1 MTRPLS
7 VQLYTVRDLIG
18 EDRDGVLRQIADRGY
33 QAVEPFQPTADP
45 EGFRKVADDL
55 GLRVSSAH
63 AMGLL
68 DEDPAPVFDAIA
80 TLGTDLAIVPAGIP
94 AEEFTTREGLARTAD
109 RLNALAEKA
118 AAHGLRLG
126 YHNHWWEFEPVLDGK
141 HGLEVLA
148 ELLSP
153 EVFLEVD
160 TYWAAVG
167 GADVP
172 KVLRGLGE
180 RVRAIHVK
188 DGPVRQG
195 EPHTAVGGGVM
206 PVAEVLAAAPRA
218 WRVVELDTCATDIM
232 QALADSSAYL
242 ATLEGDVEPGSAAAG
257 AAENAGD
264 AS

>member
-7 VQLYTVRDLIG
+7 VQLYSVREQIAQ
-18 EDRDGVLRQIADRGY
+18 DRDGVLRQLADLGF

-45 EGFRKVADDL
+45 VGFRKVADDL
-55 GLRVSSAH
+55 GLTVSSAH

-68 DEDPAPVFDAIA
+68 EPDPGPVFEAIA

-94 AEEFTTREGLARTAD
+94 QEQFTSREGLERAAEL
-109 RLNALAEKA
+109 LNGLAEKA
-118 AAHGLRLG
+118 AGHGLRLG

-148 ELLSP
+148 ELLAP

-172 KVLRGLGE
+172 KVLRGLGS
-180 RVRAIHVK
+180 RVEALHVK
-188 DGPVRQG
+188 DGPLRKG
-195 EPHTAVGGGVM
+195 EPNVAVGQGAM
-206 PVAEVLAAAPRA
+206 PVAEVLGAAPADA
-218 WRVVELDTCATDIM
+218 WRIIEFDECATDVFAAIGESRTYV
-232 QALADSSAYL
+232 AS
-242 ATLEGDVEPGSAAAG
+242 LEGDGR
-257 AAENAGD
+257 
-264 AS
+264 